1 MQVMPPT
8 DVSITRTTVLDA
20 PAPTIFALL
29 EDFRTWKRWSFWE
42 QTDPNLKRT
51 YTGPER
57 GVGAHYAW
65 SGNAKAGAGSME
77 ITGAAA
83 GRQVSIDLH
92 FLKPFKATN
101 PTTITLEPLDG
112 GRTRVNWTMSSK
124 RGAVMRAFSKIVKF
138 DAALADQIDQSLEAL
153 GREAAAA
160 Q

>member
-1 MQVMPPT
+1 MAAT
-8 DVSITRTTVLDA
+8 DFTITRTTVLDA
-20 PAPTIFALL
+20 PAPAIFALL

-42 QTDPNLKRT
+42 QTDPDLKRT

-83 GRQVSIDLH
+83 GRQVSIDLR

-101 PTTITLEPLDG
+101 PTTITLEPLNG
-112 GRTRVNWTMSSK
+112 GDRTRVNWTMSSK
-124 RGAVMRAFSKIVKF
+124 RGAVMRAFSKVVKL
-138 DAALADQIDQSLEAL
+138 DAVLADQIDQSLEAL